1 MRQLINRNGTK
12 LDVIG
17 RLRLFN
23 PRSLNEYRHMIRLLN
38 DSLSDEKTYSG
49 RQSVI
54 HIIQSKINKLSSEL
68 IYLQNNDSVIV
79 NKSQKDIYDALHNA
93 IIVENKLQSK
103 SLITLSKELNISY
116 SIAIRFYVPIIKKA
130 KVLCK

>member
-54 HIIQSKINKLSSEL
+54 HIIQSKINKLSLEL

-79 NKSQKDIYDALHNA
+79 NKNQKDIYDALHNA

>member
-68 IYLQNNDSVIV
+68 IYLQNNDSMIV

-116 SIAIRFYVPIIKKA
+116 SIAIKFYVPIIKKA

>member
-79 NKSQKDIYDALHNA
+79 NEKQKDIYDALHNA